1 MIYLLDANIVRYL
14 VNDAQKAPKIVDHI
28 DLVGHENIV
37 LSAIVAQEIAVAV
50 LNRKLQNAER
60 DALESILHYFALV
73 AFDDRAARH
82 AAYVE
87 SELTHTGA
95 KIGKADML
103 IAGHARG
110 LGMTVVTHNTKD
122 FSKVAGL
129 QLEDWTI

>member
-1 MIYLLDANIVRYL
+1 MLDANIVRYL
-14 VNDAQKAPKIVDHI
+14 VNDAVKAKHI
-28 DLVGHENIV
+28 AANIQRVGHENIT

-50 LNRKLQNAER
+50 LNQKLQNAER
-60 DALESILHYFALV
+60 DYLESILLYFSLV

-87 SELTHTGA
+87 SELTHAGA
-95 KIGKADML
+95 KAGKADML

-110 LGMTVVTHNTKD
+110 LGMTLVTHNTKH

-129 QLEDWTI
+129 QLEDWTA